1 MEEEIIKERQYAEQL
16 KEDVLVFDREIEH
29 YRNEKAET
37 KQEYFKNLVRMRHQQ
52 NQALMKHNLSEDEC
66 SFGLQIN
73 KLLNNMGQ
81 DNLNLSLQERQ
92 IALNETEVKMY
103 QMKIK
108 KAMITD
114 NALQQK
120 MMSQLYRVAYPNIRE
135 FKTQER
141 KKRKVIT
148 HVEKREVIDLLKA
161 SEYLQNDNSEIKD
174 FIEKVMNFEMK
185 KDHQMSNTNRIYSL
199 QDELARMRFESKT

>member
-1 MEEEIIKERQYAEQL
+1 
-16 KEDVLVFDREIEH
+16 
-29 YRNEKAET
+29 
-37 KQEYFKNLVRMRHQQ
+37 
-52 NQALMKHNLSEDEC
+52 
-66 SFGLQIN
+66 
-73 KLLNNMGQ
+73 
-81 DNLNLSLQERQ
+81 
-92 IALNETEVKMY
+92 MY

-161 SEYLQNDNSEIKD
+161 SEYLQNDNPEIKD

-185 KDHQMSNTNRIYSL
+185 KEHQMSNTNRIYSL